1 MRKRLLF
8 SVLMVTLVLMAC
20 AQAPNNTETYY
31 ANADGLSGKEL
42 KTAMHDIIRKSL
54 KAVSYNSLDEKYK
67 ITDKRSD
74 GYLRDWYDNTTNYSL
89 NGGGWNKE
97 HLVPQS
103 WFKEASP
110 MKSDIVHVVPT
121 DIDMNSARGS
131 LPLAEVGQKSNKCYS
146 TYCIWGTCKTPGY
159 SGTVFEPND
168 EIKGDIARIYFYM
181 ATCYENLIL
190 NWKGNSTQSTAYDV
204 IDHNG
209 GSQYKPYKQ
218 WYMDMLMRWSEND
231 PVDEI
236 EIARNEGVKQVQGN
250 RNPFVD
256 YPGLED
262 YIWGDKVD
270 VAFSYDNYNA
280 EPGSVVYRPT
290 FSAETS
296 DDGKTITVTLSTTTE
311 GADIFYTLDGSTPT
325 TTSTLYTQPIVLTET
340 TTVKAIAAT
349 DEKQSGVAEQ
359 TFTIGGANPPTGQGI
374 FVKVTAT
381 SQLVSGAQ
389 YLLVNEE
396 NSKALVDISNS
407 RGNPGNV
414 NITSNQIDM
423 SNSANNATPF
433 VMEKTSSGSWTM
445 LLGSNYIAHPSKGN
459 SLGVSATADA
469 TAQWNISVSG
479 SEATITNKSTGYIMQ
494 YNKSASLFRCYSSNQ
509 QSVQLYMCKPSTDPS
524 GINNAMKD
532 QADKKSPIYT
542 IDGRKV
548 SNRGKVGKGIYVKN
562 GRKFV
567 VK

>member
-1 MRKRLLF
+1 
-8 SVLMVTLVLMAC
+8 MVTLVLMAC
-20 AQAPNNTETYY
+20 AQAPNNTKTYY
-31 ANADGLSGKEL
+31 ASADGLSGKEL
-42 KTAMHDIIRKSL
+42 KTALFHIIKLSTP
-54 KAVSYNSLDEKYK
+54 APISYNGLWEAYK
-67 ITDKRSD
+67 TTDKRSD
-74 GYLRDWYDNTTNYSL
+74 GYLRDWYSNSTKYVIGGPKQGANYQKEGDSY
-89 NGGGWNKE
+89 NRE

-103 WFKEASP
+103 WFNKSAP
-110 MKSDIVHVVPT
+110 MVSDIIQVVPS
-121 DIDMNSARGS
+121 DGWVNNQRGD
-131 LPLAEVGQKSNKCYS
+131 LYLAEVQTPNYTSNNG
-146 TYCIWGTCKTPGY
+146 YCKRGTCKTPGY

-168 EIKGDIARIYFYM
+168 EVKGDIARIYFYM
-181 ATCYENLIL
+181 ATCYQNKITK
-190 NWKGNSTQSTAYDV
+190 W
-204 IDHNG
+204 G
-209 GSQYKPYKQ
+209 GGLFTKDTYQPFPD
-218 WYMDMLMRWSEND
+218 WYLTMLMRWSEND
-231 PVDEI
+231 PIDDV
-236 EIARNEGVKQVQGN
+236 EIARNNAVKTKQGN

-359 TFTIGGANPPTGQGI
+359 TFTIGGDNPPTGQGI

-445 LLGSNYIAHPSKGN
+445 LLGSNYIAHPSKKN
-459 SLGVSATADA
+459 TLEVSATADA

-479 SEATITNKSTGYIMQ
+479 SEATITNKSTGYIIQ

-509 QSVQLYMCKPSTDPS
+509 QSVQLYMCKPSTNPS

>member
-20 AQAPNNTETYY
+20 AQAPNNTKTYY
-31 ANADGLSGKEL
+31 ASADGLSGKEL
-42 KTAMHDIIRKSL
+42 KTALFHIIKLSTP
-54 KAVSYNSLDEKYK
+54 APISYNGLWEAYK
-67 ITDKRSD
+67 TTDKRSD
-74 GYLRDWYDNTTNYSL
+74 GYLRDWYSNSTKYVIGGPKQGANYQKEGDSY
-89 NGGGWNKE
+89 NRE

-103 WFKEASP
+103 WFNKSAP
-110 MKSDIVHVVPT
+110 MVSDIIQVVPS
-121 DIDMNSARGS
+121 DGWVNNQRGD
-131 LPLAEVGQKSNKCYS
+131 LYLAEVQTPDYTSNNG
-146 TYCIWGTCKTPGY
+146 YCKRGTCKTPGY
-159 SGTVFEPND
+159 TGTVFEPND
-168 EIKGDIARIYFYM
+168 EVKGDIARIYFYM
-181 ATCYENLIL
+181 ATCYQDKITK
-190 NWKGNSTQSTAYDV
+190 W
-204 IDHNG
+204 G
-209 GSQYKPYKQ
+209 GGLFTKDTYQPFPD
-218 WYMDMLMRWSEND
+218 WYLTMLMRWSEND
-231 PVDEI
+231 PIDDV
-236 EIARNEGVKQVQGN
+236 EIARNNAVKTKQGN

-262 YIWGDKVD
+262 YIWGDKID

-296 DDGKTITVTLSTTTE
+296 DDGKTISVTLSTATE

-325 TTSTLYTQPIVLTET
+325 TTSTLYAQPIVIVLTET

-359 TFTIGGANPPTGQGI
+359 TFTIGGDNPPTGQGI

-479 SEATITNKSTGYIMQ
+479 SEATITNKSTGYIIAHLHHRWTQ
-494 YNKSASLFRCYSSNQ
+494 GEQ
-509 QSVQLYMCKPSTDPS
+509 PWQ
-524 GINNAMKD
+524 G
-532 QADKKSPIYT
+532 
-542 IDGRKV
+542 
-548 SNRGKVGKGIYVKN
+548 GKGHLCEERTQVRSEISENKI
-562 GRKFV
+562 R
-567 VK
+567 